1 MTKKQSYLQK
11 KRKQTI
17 PKKKKKIMTKDKLEL
32 QKSFFMKK
40 QRSKITR
47 ASYLGKP
54 VAIYLAMGLL
64 FSTACF
70 LKKG

>member
-1 MTKKQSYLQK
+1 
-11 KRKQTI
+11 
-17 PKKKKKIMTKDKLEL
+17 MTKDKLEL